1 MRRFFACTSCLLP
14 EQAIVV
20 KDGAESAAVLQPRE
34 VGAHCAADE
43 HVLLK
48 VHHEIK
54 APEQLLQ
61 DRLERLRFLA
71 ELRDDVRDLEHLVD
85 VVLRERGDVLRGRG
99 VRGHEGAGGE
109 RLDHFERVQVGCNVV
124 EEANLVLFQRLPARQ
139 AVGQIYHVVRRAKAH
154 HVEKVPRQR
163 KPLKSLRQAR
173 RGQLLRVAGLG
184 HEELVLQLLRRIAAV
199 EKRRLEHRVAREI
212 ALDAGGVDL
221 AAGLVLQVLVA
232 ADVVGVGVRVVDGS
246 QVPAVGVEDL
256 AHLAPGLLV
265 VAAVDEADVGVVQA
279 YEADLGR
286 ALDVVAVSGHLG
298 QFIHGGVLP
307 CQTVCLRMSGSTRAA
322 SCASAPG
329 SNGER
334 KPASASRSVQSFSPP
349 CCDRCR

>member
-1 MRRFFACTSCLLP
+1 M
-14 EQAIVV
+14 
-20 KDGAESAAVLQPRE
+20 
-34 VGAHCAADE
+34 
-43 HVLLK
+43 
-48 VHHEIK
+48 
-54 APEQLLQ
+54 
-61 DRLERLRFLA
+61 
-71 ELRDDVRDLEHLVD
+71 
-85 VVLRERGDVLRGRG
+85 
-99 VRGHEGAGGE
+99 RGHEGTGGE
-109 RLDHFERVQVGCNVV
+109 CLDHFERVQVGCNVV

-139 AVGQIYHVVRRAKAH
+139 AVGQIHHVVRRAKAH

-163 KPLKSLRQAR
+163 KPLKPLRQAR

-212 ALDAGGVDL
+212 ALNAGGVDL

-232 ADVVGVGVRVVDGS
+232 ADVVGVGVRVVDGG
-246 QVPAVGVEDL
+246 QVPAVGVENL

-279 YEADLGR
+279 YEADL
-286 ALDVVAVSGHLG
+286 VAVSGHLG